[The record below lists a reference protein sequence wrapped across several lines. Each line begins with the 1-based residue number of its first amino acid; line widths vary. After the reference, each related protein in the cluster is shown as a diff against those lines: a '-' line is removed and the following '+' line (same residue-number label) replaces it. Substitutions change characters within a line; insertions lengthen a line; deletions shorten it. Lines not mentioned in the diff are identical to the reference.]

1 MRIVQI
7 LPELNEGGV
16 ERGTVEL
23 SAELIKNYHESIV
36 ISSGGKLVPQIEKDG
51 AKHILLDVS
60 SKNPFTAFV
69 RILSLRKVLKEIK
82 PDIVHVRSRVPAW
95 LAFLANRRLKIP
107 FVTTVHGFNSVNFYS
122 KIMTHGDSVI
132 CVSSS
137 IKEYIKKHYDV
148 EDDKIYVIPRG
159 VDLKR
164 FNLNN
169 IDNNFIEEFNR
180 NYNLHEKIVISSVG
194 RITQLKDYET
204 FIKSIA
210 ILKKDIPNVVGLIV
224 GSVHRDKEEYYKK
237 LIDLVKTI
245 NIEENIIF
253 TGSQEKVAEVYALSE
268 VVVSSSKK
276 PESFGRSVAEAI
288 AMNTPVVAT
297 AHGGVLDIIKEAENG
312 YFFEVANV
320 EDLSEKIVLAS
331 KLEFNGFDYISA
343 KFSLFNMVKET
354 LVVYENL
361 LKR

>member
-23 SAELIKNYHESIV
+23 SAELIKNNHESIV
-36 ISSGGKLVPQIEKDG
+36 ISSGGKLVSQIEKDG
-51 AKHILLDVS
+51 AKHILLEVS

-95 LAFLANRRLKIP
+95 LAFLANRRLRIP

-122 KIMTHGDSVI
+122 KIMTHGDGVI
-132 CVSSS
+132 CVSSP
-137 IKEYIKKHYDV
+137 IKEYIQKHYDV
-148 EDDKIYVIPRG
+148 EDDKISVIARG
-159 VDLKR
+159 VDLENFNSKNVDNS
-164 FNLNN
+164 FIDEFMKKYNLN
-169 IDNNFIEEFNR
+169 D
-180 NYNLHEKIVISSVG
+180 KTVISSVG

-204 FIKSIA
+204 FINSIA
-210 ILKKDIPNVVGLIV
+210 LLKKEIPNVVGLIV
-224 GSVHRDKEEYYKK
+224 GSVHRDKTDYYQK
-237 LIDLVKTI
+237 LLDLVKTLGL
-245 NIEENIIF
+245 EENIIF
-253 TGSQEKVAEVYALSE
+253 TGSQAKVAEIYSLSK

-331 KLEFNGFDYISA
+331 KLEFDGFSYIS
-343 KFSLFNMVKET
+343 KNFSLSNMVKET

-361 LKR
+361 VKR

>member
-23 SAELIKNYHESIV
+23 SAELVKNSHESIV
-36 ISSGGKLVPQIEKDG
+36 ISSGGKLVSQIEKDG

-60 SKNPFTAFV
+60 SKNPFTAFIRV
-69 RILSLRKVLKEIK
+69 LSLRKVLKEIK

-95 LAFLANRRLKIP
+95 LTFLANRTLAIP
-107 FVTTVHGFNSVNFYS
+107 SVTTVHGFNSVNYYS

-132 CVSSS
+132 CVSSA

-148 EDDKIYVIPRG
+148 EDDRISVIARG
-159 VDLKR
+159 VDLEN
-164 FNLNN
+164 FNPQNL
-169 IDNNFIEEFNR
+169 DKYFINEFKKD
-180 NYNLHEKIVISSVG
+180 YNLDEKIVISSVG

-204 FIKSIA
+204 FIRSISL
-210 ILKKDIPNVVGLIV
+210 LKKEIPNVIGLIV
-224 GSVHRDKEEYYKK
+224 GSAHRDREGYYQK
-237 LIDLVKTI
+237 LLTLVQTLDLD
-245 NIEENIIF
+245 ENIIF
-253 TGSQEKVAEVYALSE
+253 TGNQSKIAEIYSLST
-268 VVVSSSKK
+268 VIVSSSKK

-297 AHGGVLDIIKEAENG
+297 RHGGVLDIIKDGENG
-312 YFFEVANV
+312 YFFEVTD
-320 EDLSEKIVLAS
+320 EKDLSKKILLAS
-331 KLEFNGFDYISA
+331 KLEFNGFAYISEN
-343 KFSLFNMVKET
+343 FSLKKMVRET

-361 LKR
+361 VKR